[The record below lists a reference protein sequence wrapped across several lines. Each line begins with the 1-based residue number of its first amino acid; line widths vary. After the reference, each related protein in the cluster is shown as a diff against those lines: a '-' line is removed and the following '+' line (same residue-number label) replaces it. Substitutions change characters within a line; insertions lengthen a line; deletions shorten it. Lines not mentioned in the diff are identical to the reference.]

1 MFIQRSIE
9 LKWPVLLFEGIF
21 LIGGMM
27 LIASGIRIRKKSKA
41 SALISL
47 LIGTALVLVSLYLLF
62 WTFLLGYNS

>member
-27 LIASGIRIRKKSKA
+27 LIAGGIRIRKQSKA

-47 LIGTALVLVSLYLLF
+47 LIGTALVLVSMYLLF